1 MSILPNF
8 SEFGFVLNE
17 KLVLPFCFFPPL
29 VLVLRCGVSMA
40 FQKCRLL
47 SVFVPYQYYYFSI
60 MTQLFLFL
68 THHFLVLK
76 PLLFF
81 KQFS

>member
-1 MSILPNF
+1 MSILPYF

-47 SVFVPYQYYYFSI
+47 SVQYYYFSI